1 MAAAAAAVG
10 NPNAAAAAASVS
22 ASRVGAGALRAGGLR
37 VAAGGSV
44 ARRGGAVVAA
54 AMRPAKAVASPAKE
68 AAGEVNGAA
77 PGGFARPDA
86 FGRFGKFGGK
96 YVPETL
102 MHALTELEAAFHA
115 LAGDEDFQVT
125 AHRAGSPLRF
135 SGFGA
140 RLFDSRSIFRLG
152 FIFFNPL
159 GKLHHFISSPN
170 WLIVGDVDLQDLVR
184 IFCFFLRINGDCFDC
199 ILIVC
204 FFFVCGLTLVM
215 RDTLCVRDLWF
226 VVEGRSHINLQNQ
239 SSFETD

>member
-170 WLIVGDVDLQDLVR
+170 WLMVGDVDLQDLVR
-184 IFCFFLRINGDCFDC
+184 IFCFFF
-199 ILIVC
+199 
-204 FFFVCGLTLVM
+204 CGLMAIASIVSL
-215 RDTLCVRDLWF
+215 
-226 VVEGRSHINLQNQ
+226 
-239 SSFETD
+239 